1 MELKTES
8 RCESALIS
16 SSGCEAVNLKKL
28 HPSIKKAHV
37 QMELRKESRYE
48 SALVSPSWYE
58 AINPK
63 KLPPSIKKYL
73 TGGRGD
79 GRIIMSYFV
88 EMQWSMRQHDL
99 R

>member
-1 MELKTES
+1 
-8 RCESALIS
+8 
-16 SSGCEAVNLKKL
+16 
-28 HPSIKKAHV
+28 
-37 QMELRKESRYE
+37 MELRRESRYE
-48 SALVSPSWYE
+48 FVLASLSGYKV
-58 AINPK
+58 INLK

-88 EMQWSMRQHDL
+88 EMQRSMRQHDL